1 MCRLQRED
9 GWHVSGLVTDC
20 HLWEINVKMVM
31 PVLLYAPTC
40 PFLDRI
46 PASNCVKKS
55 REKLLK
61 QQHLRRPLLAPAVR
75 RVDVVLKSW

>member
-9 GWHVSGLVTDC
+9 EWHVSGLVTDC
-20 HLWEINVKMVM
+20 HPRELHVKMVM
-31 PVLLYAPTC
+31 PVVLYAP
-40 PFLDRI
+40 PRPLLDGI

-61 QQHLRRPLLAPAVR
+61 QQHLVRP
-75 RVDVVLKSW
+75 